1 MSNKKT
7 ILEEYYRIQVDI
19 ECVFLFFLNFKTNV
33 KLPKDKNINKELE
46 DSKLTNY
53 KKKKTAITQQRDI
66 KERYSQKNKSIA
78 IVVEICQIVSDNAK
92 N

>member
-53 KKKKTAITQQRDI
+53 KKKKNCDYTT
-66 KERYSQKNKSIA
+66 ERYKRKILSK
-78 IVVEICQIVSDNAK
+78 E
-92 N
+92 